1 MIDRLKDL
9 LYEISDILVAT
20 LIVILVSGVIVWQVT
35 DTLAFSKE
43 QANSITVEKQPVTET
58 LSTEPVEETIEKP
71 VEEPSI
77 IVEENNTPSDE
88 IQITPEEPKRETPP
102 PKPVSKDVKITI
114 PSGSPGVKIANI
126 LKNSGLIKDSSDFVK
141 RVSELKMDSKL
152 KSGTYTI
159 NTSHS
164 IDDMI
169 YIIAG
174 KKR

>member
-9 LYEISDILVAT
+9 LYEISDILVAV

-43 QANSITVEKQPVTET
+43 QADSITVEKQPVTEVI
-58 LSTEPVEETIEKP
+58 SNEPVEEPVEES

-77 IVEENNTPSDE
+77 IVEENNPSSNQAE
-88 IQITPEEPKRETPP
+88 VIPEEPKEETPP
-102 PKPVSKDVKITI
+102 PKPVSKDVKVTI
-114 PSGSPGVKIANI
+114 PSGSPGIKIANI
-126 LKNSGLIKDSSDFVK
+126 LQEAGLIKDSNDFVK
-141 RVSELKMDSKL
+141 RSSELKMDSKL

-159 NTSHS
+159 STSNS